1 MADLKGILREN
12 LGYSDLACAGMF
24 AGIFQSPARQIMERI
39 KSVMQIRESFSGKSP
54 YSWSGECAIDLV
66 RKEGIR
72 NGLFQGYSS
81 VLLREVPQFT
91 VYYPCYEYCKS
102 LYSQVTT
109 TCFSFLCL
117 IYSVCMPFEMNST

>member
-1 MADLKGILREN
+1 MKGISREN
-12 LGYSDLACAGMF
+12 LGYSDLAWAGMF

-39 KSVMQIRESFSGKSP
+39 KSVMQIRESLSGKSP
-54 YSWSGECAIDLV
+54 YSWSGACALDLV

-91 VYYPCYEYCKS
+91 VYYPCYEFCKS
-102 LYSQVTT
+102 LYSKVINF
-109 TCFSFLCL
+109 FSPLTF
-117 IYSVCMPFEMNST
+117 T